1 MACAYYTTMINVN
14 NNNVATAVSK
24 HNKGIAVTKMTA
36 SNEIYCIKVVMSIN
50 VASFS
55 SEKNKMF
62 LHV

>member
-1 MACAYYTTMINVN
+1 MINVN
-14 NNNVATAVSK
+14 YNVAAVVSK
-24 HNKGIAVTKMTA
+24 HNKGIPATKMTA
-36 SNEIYCIKVVMSIN
+36 SNEIYCIKVVMNII